1 MDALI
6 AHLPAFQEVLEQ
18 VVEESPDEALFF
30 LRYISF
36 TANERSYQ
44 EFRRAILEH
53 VPAAEAPLATI
64 AEELKQLGR
73 QEGRQEGQRET
84 LRDVLRML
92 VQQRFGTLDPA
103 HEALIAAATLGELQR
118 AVERVALASDLG
130 SVFQE
135 H

>member
-6 AHLPAFQEVLEQ
+6 AHLPAFQEVLER

-36 TANERSYQ
+36 TATERSYQ

-73 QEGRQEGQRET
+73 QEGQEEAMRN
-84 LRDVLRML
+84 VLRL
-92 VQQRFGTLDPA
+92 LTKQRFGPLDPA
-103 HEALIAAATLGELQR
+103 HEALIATATLDELQR
-118 AVERVALASDLG
+118 AVERVALASDVG